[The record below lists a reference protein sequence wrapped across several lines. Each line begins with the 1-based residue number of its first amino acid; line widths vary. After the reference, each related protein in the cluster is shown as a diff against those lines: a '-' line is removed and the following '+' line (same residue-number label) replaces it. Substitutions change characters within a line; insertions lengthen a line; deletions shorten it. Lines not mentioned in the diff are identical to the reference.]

1 MSKLDTIV
9 NKINL
14 GLKAGN
20 FKSNRFQRGKFYGI
34 AELLKLEAGKI
45 PCEVTNKGEGNRVS
59 IDDNYP
65 FQLYHRI
72 ISIEAEESESSFG
85 DNLDVTETANMRM
98 VIVFNREII
107 QLKKEDIVS
116 GVFSSLIVG
125 ISKADLTSLNIY
137 DCDISYGQFDL
148 DSESVYSDEYDLGD
162 FELTP
167 QTVMIA
173 LPYQIQTMYRKG
185 CIQICN

>member
-9 NKINL
+9 GYINT

-20 FKSNRFQRGKFYGI
+20 FASNRFQRGKFYGI
-34 AELLKLEAGKI
+34 AELLKLEEGTMPCSVSDNGQATKI
-45 PCEVTNKGEGNRVS
+45 S

-72 ISIEAEESESSFG
+72 ENIEGEESEESFG
-85 DNLDVTETANMRM
+85 DDLDVTETASMRM
-98 VIVFNREII
+98 VVVFNREII
-107 QLKKEDIVS
+107 RLKKEDIVS
-116 GVFSSLIVG
+116 AVFSSLITG
-125 ISKADLTSLNIY
+125 ISKADMTSLNIY
-137 DCDISYGQFDL
+137 ECNISYGT
-148 DSESVYSDEYDLGD
+148 
-162 FELTP
+162 FELNYEDVYNTEYNLGEYLLKP

-173 LPYQIQTMYRKG
+173 LPYEIETKYRKG